1 MTTEPQP
8 SSAAAD
14 DETDG
19 VVVRPKKSA
28 KVLFTSTILVLESFV
43 MVFATLVLYGLRNVP
58 DAAPSLPPGL
68 IWGLGAAMVVVLM
81 VLSRLV
87 GRPGGYL
94 AGSLAQVPVVAAGF
108 VVPMMFV
115 VAAIFVVLWVVSL
128 RLGARVDRERAEYDA
143 AHPGEIPP
151 LSPPRAH

>member
-8 SSAAAD
+8 PSAAD
-14 DETDG
+14 DAHDDL
-19 VVVRPKKSA
+19 VVRPKKSA

-43 MVFATLVLYGLRNVP
+43 MVFATLALYGLRTVP
-58 DAAPSLPPGL
+58 DVAPSLPPGL
-68 IWGLGAAMVVVLM
+68 IWGLGGTMVVVLL

-94 AGSLAQVPVVAAGF
+94 AGSLAQLPVVAAGF

-128 RLGARVDRERAEYDA
+128 RLGARVDRERAAYDA

>member
-8 SSAAAD
+8 PSAAD
-14 DETDG
+14 DAHDDL
-19 VVVRPKKSA
+19 VVRPKKPA

-43 MVFATLVLYGLRNVP
+43 MVFATLALYGLRTVP
-58 DAAPSLPPGL
+58 DVAPSLPPGL
-68 IWGLGAAMVVVLM
+68 IWGLGGTMVVVLL

-94 AGSLAQVPVVAAGF
+94 AGSLAQLPVVAAGF

-115 VAAIFVVLWVVSL
+115 VAAIFVILWVVSL
-128 RLGARVDRERAEYDA
+128 RLGARVDRERAAYDA

>member
-8 SSAAAD
+8 TSAPD
-14 DETDG
+14 DKTDG
-19 VVVRPKKSA
+19 LVVRPKKPA
-28 KVLFTSTILVLESFV
+28 KVLFASTILVLESFV
-43 MVFATLVLYGLRNVP
+43 MVFATLVVVGLRNVP
-58 DAAPSLPPGL
+58 DAAPSLPVGL
-68 IWGLGAAMVVVLM
+68 VWGVGATMVVVLI

>member
-8 SSAAAD
+8 TSASD
-14 DETDG
+14 DAHDDI
-19 VVVRPKKSA
+19 VVRPKKPA
-28 KVLFTSTILVLESFV
+28 KVLFTSTILLLESFV

-58 DAAPSLPPGL
+58 GAAPSLPPGL
-68 IWGLGAAMVVVLM
+68 IWGLGGTMVVVLL

-94 AGSLAQVPVVAAGF
+94 AGSLAQLPVVAAGF

-128 RLGARVDRERAEYDA
+128 RLGARVDRERAAYDA

>member
-1 MTTEPQP
+1 M
-8 SSAAAD
+8 
-14 DETDG
+14 
-19 VVVRPKKSA
+19 
-28 KVLFTSTILVLESFV
+28 LVLESFV
-43 MVFATLVLYGLRNVP
+43 MVFATLALYGLRTVP
-58 DAAPSLPPGL
+58 DVAPSLPPGL
-68 IWGLGAAMVVVLM
+68 IWGLGGTMVVVLL

-94 AGSLAQVPVVAAGF
+94 AGSLAQLPVVAAGF

-128 RLGARVDRERAEYDA
+128 RLGARVDRERAAYDA